1 MPLAALQRALAQLY
15 TRQDARDRFCADPAG
30 FARDFALRPAEAA
43 QLASIG
49 ETRLHAYVD
58 SLYRKRAN
66 EAARLL
72 PLVAQALGPRFRAEF
87 FRYAR
92 RVPLGRGPR
101 RYRDDARRF
110 ARHLRGL

>member
-1 MPLAALQRALAQLY
+1 
-15 TRQDARDRFCADPAG
+15 
-30 FARDFALRPAEAA
+30 
-43 QLASIG
+43 
-49 ETRLHAYVD
+49 
-58 SLYRKRAN
+58 
-66 EAARLL
+66 LL